1 MDIMDIMDI
10 IDIMDTHHGHR
21 GHHEHGART
30 WTWSKWLAN
39 MDMDMD
45 KGVHVQM

>member
-1 MDIMDIMDI
+1 MDIVDIMS
-10 IDIMDTHHGHR
+10 T
-21 GHHEHGART
+21 EHVDKWPKLLSWT
-30 WTWSKWLAN
+30 SWTQWTWSKWQAN